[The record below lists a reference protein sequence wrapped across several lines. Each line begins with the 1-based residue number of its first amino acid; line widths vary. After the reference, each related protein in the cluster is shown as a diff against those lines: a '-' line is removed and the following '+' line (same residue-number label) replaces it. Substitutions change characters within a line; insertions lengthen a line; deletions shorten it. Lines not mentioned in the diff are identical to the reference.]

1 MYETTP
7 ELLTEIRAG
16 EDAFLELKEVVF
28 RGDAPRFTDE
38 ETRAPEAIAQV
49 LCAFAN
55 TEGGVIVFGVSDRHE
70 IVGVAPEKM
79 DDLEQWVVNV
89 AHRNCEPPVDV
100 LLDRRLLPDAT
111 GAERLCLKVD
121 VPKSLYVHGTSG
133 GHWMERIGSHRANM
147 RPERLA
153 RLLERRRIAG
163 PFEERPVVNAA
174 LGDVKLEEYTA
185 YLVRRFGPDP
195 DEIAP
200 LSLEDRL
207 LNQRLAERLEDG
219 RIAPTV
225 GGLLLFGREP
235 ISRLLPG
242 AFVECV
248 CYRGTV
254 ADADDQLDAH
264 QFHGPVHEQIV
275 AATRFADRWIPV
287 RAEKTHEGR
296 RDFRPY
302 SLRAIHEAIVNAVVH
317 RDYQLGGSNVR
328 VFIFADRIEI
338 SNPGGL
344 HNTLRR
350 ENLFAGCQ
358 PFRRNQLLCGFL
370 RDFKSPITERALM
383 EARGEGFLMIV
394 RETRRLGGDVDLTAH
409 PDAVTLTLTAAP
421 LDSIDGGHP

>member
-1 MYETTP
+1 MYDTLS

-16 EDAFLELKEVVF
+16 EDAYLEFKEVVF

-55 TEGGVIVFGVSDRHE
+55 TGGGVLVLGVNDRRE
-70 IVGVAPEKM
+70 ISGVVPDKM
-79 DDLEQWVVNV
+79 DTLEQWIVNI
-89 AHRNCEPPVDV
+89 ARHNCEPPVDV
-100 LLDRRLLPDAT
+100 LLDRCLLPDAI
-111 GAERLCLKVD
+111 GEERLCLKVD
-121 VPKSLYVHGTSG
+121 VPKSLYVHRTAG
-133 GHWMERIGSHRANM
+133 GHWMERIGSHREDM

-153 RLLERRRIAG
+153 RLIERRRIAA
-163 PFEERPVVNAA
+163 PFEERAMA
-174 LGDVKLEEYTA
+174 SATLSDVMLDQFQG
-185 YLVRRFGPDP
+185 YLARRFGPDP
-195 DEIAP
+195 DEVLS

-207 LNQRLAERLEDG
+207 INQRLAERQDDG
-219 RIAPTV
+219 RVLPTV
-225 GGLLLFGREP
+225 VGLLLFGRGP

-242 AFVECV
+242 AYVECV
-248 CYRGTV
+248 CYRGEI
-254 ADADDQLDAH
+254 ADADEQLDAH
-264 QFHGPVHEQIV
+264 QFHAPVHEQIV
-275 AATRFADRWIPV
+275 AATRFVDRWIPV

-302 SLRAIHEAIVNAVVH
+302 SLRAVHEAIVNAIVH

-328 VFIFADRIEI
+328 VFVFSNRIEI

-370 RDFKSPITERALM
+370 RDFESPITGRALM
-383 EARGEGFLMIV
+383 EARGEGFLMLV
-394 RETRRLGGDVDLTAH
+394 RETRRIGGTADLTAH
-409 PDAVTLTLTAAP
+409 PDAVTVTLTAAP
-421 LDSIDGGHP
+421 HPVRMG